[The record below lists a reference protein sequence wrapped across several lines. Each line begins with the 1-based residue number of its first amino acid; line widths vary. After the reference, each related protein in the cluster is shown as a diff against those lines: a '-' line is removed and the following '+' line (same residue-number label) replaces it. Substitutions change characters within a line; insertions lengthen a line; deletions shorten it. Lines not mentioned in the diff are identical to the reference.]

1 MAKAPG
7 LILRSA
13 GAAPRPSVLA
23 QPKSS
28 LPPKGALPNGAAGW
42 RPIDVRNP
50 VRSPTQTR
58 VTMGIKGAHFE
69 PEPED
74 PLRYNGFALL
84 RLAEDHKAANPKDL
98 VTLTLPGVTRGSEVT
113 VSLRDSVANHYVF
126 SQTTLKP
133 GSKAFVDAAVFFERS
148 QLRKASVGLA
158 FEQPSEYP
166 NMRATST
173 FVRDNN
179 TNAVQQT
186 LWVDLRG
193 DGSVAFD
200 LLNPNPA
207 LSKSNLNLH
216 GLFGLVKP

>member
-7 LILRSA
+7 LILRGA
-13 GAAPRPSVLA
+13 GAAAKPSVLA
-23 QPKSS
+23 QPKSG
-28 LPPKGALPNGAAGW
+28 LPPKGALPTGSAGW
-42 RPIDVRNP
+42 RPIDARNP
-50 VRSPTQTR
+50 VRSPTQPR
-58 VTMGIKGAHFE
+58 VTMGIEGAHFE
-69 PEPED
+69 PEY
-74 PLRYNGFALL
+74 PLRYSGFALL

-158 FEQPSEYP
+158 FERASEYP